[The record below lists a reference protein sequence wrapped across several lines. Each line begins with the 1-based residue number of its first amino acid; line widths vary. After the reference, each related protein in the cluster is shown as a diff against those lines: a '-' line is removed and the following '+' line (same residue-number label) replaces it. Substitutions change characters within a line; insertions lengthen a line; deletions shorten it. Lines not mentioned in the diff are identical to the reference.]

1 MEMVLTI
8 LVVQINLGKETL
20 QLFYV
25 YVWFAGN

>member
-8 LVVQINLGKETL
+8 LVVKIKLGKETH

-25 YVWFAGN
+25 YVWFEGN